1 MLKDKIEKEQSQ
13 LVLTFK
19 SRDRNHKPETY
30 HVEEKPKK

>member
-19 SRDRNHKPETY
+19 SRDRDHEPETY
-30 HVEEKPKK
+30 RVEEKPKK